1 MKRIGLIIFLIIVI
15 GAGIAAWKFL
25 GSATAFNTS
34 KKNLYIRTN
43 ASNKKSVLDSL
54 LADSI
59 ITSTTAFNI
68 LASRMGYWKNI
79 KPGKYE
85 ISKGSS
91 LLSILRMLKNGRQTP
106 VHLIITKLRTK
117 EDFAR
122 FTGNKF
128 EFDSLQMIR
137 FINNMDSLKKFHTDT
152 STAMTVV
159 LPDSYTF
166 FWNITP
172 SFLYQKL
179 AEQSKKFWTEERRKM
194 AEDRGLT
201 PQQAYI
207 LASIIEEETNN
218 NSEKG
223 KIASVYLNR
232 MAKGMPLQADPT
244 IKYAMHDFALHRIY
258 EKYLFIESPYNT
270 YRNKGLPPGPICTP
284 GKKTIEAVIE
294 SPQTDYIYFVAN
306 PEFNGTHLFSSSYE
320 EHIVKARQY
329 QQALNHLDSLKNLK
343 AQ

>member
-117 EDFAR
+117 EDF
-122 FTGNKF
+122 
-128 EFDSLQMIR
+128 
-137 FINNMDSLKKFHTDT
+137 
-152 STAMTVV
+152 
-159 LPDSYTF
+159 
-166 FWNITP
+166 
-172 SFLYQKL
+172 
-179 AEQSKKFWTEERRKM
+179 
-194 AEDRGLT
+194 
-201 PQQAYI
+201 
-207 LASIIEEETNN
+207 
-218 NSEKG
+218 
-223 KIASVYLNR
+223 
-232 MAKGMPLQADPT
+232 
-244 IKYAMHDFALHRIY
+244 
-258 EKYLFIESPYNT
+258 
-270 YRNKGLPPGPICTP
+270 
-284 GKKTIEAVIE
+284 
-294 SPQTDYIYFVAN
+294 
-306 PEFNGTHLFSSSYE
+306 
-320 EHIVKARQY
+320 
-329 QQALNHLDSLKNLK
+329 
-343 AQ
+343 